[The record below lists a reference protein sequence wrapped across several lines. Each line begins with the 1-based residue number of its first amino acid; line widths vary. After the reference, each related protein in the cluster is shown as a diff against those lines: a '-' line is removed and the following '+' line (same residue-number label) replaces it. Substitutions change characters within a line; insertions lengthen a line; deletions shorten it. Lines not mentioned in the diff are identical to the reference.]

1 MMEREPIEDHRH
13 VSLGDT
19 QEPWDDA
26 DSLPL
31 TDEELAGLRPLRE
44 ANPGL
49 VDSLRLM
56 RESMEATM
64 EVVSLKL
71 DKDVMA
77 ALRSEGPGLGATR
90 QRRVAGEHW
99 ASEPPQHHRR
109 QHGRDHGVE
118 PHGDA
123 RESSCHV
130 VDREGSRGAD
140 AVGREAGREAARRIV
155 ADAEPRSSAVSP
167 SRLR

>member
-77 ALRSEGPGLGATR
+77 ALRSEGPGWERRANAALRRTLGLRTTPAPS
-90 QRRVAGEHW
+90 A
-99 ASEPPQHHRR
+99 P
-109 QHGRDHGVE
+109 
-118 PHGDA
+118 A
-123 RESSCHV
+123 R
-130 VDREGSRGAD
+130 
-140 AVGREAGREAARRIV
+140 
-155 ADAEPRSSAVSP
+155 P
-167 SRLR
+167 